1 MPTSPQPRHH
11 HTSPGRRWRRALPA
25 ALGLVLLVAGILVA
39 SPASAAITAP
49 AQGATVSGSVTIS
62 ENRGSTNTCIARD
75 NSSSRIEVLSSTGV
89 RVHQATR
96 GSSGGWST
104 TWSSLGRENGEYRIR
119 TFARDSVRSGFLN
132 TGCTTRAESLIDERV
147 VTLDNRAAVTVT
159 APATVVTGED
169 LQVQVSTRVEAAGTS
184 GVVAADRDVLVT
196 VPGVGEQ
203 TVRTDAAGNGS
214 VVIDLPDLP
223 AGSLDIDAEVASDAF
238 LRGLSS
244 STTTRLL
251 HRSTTT
257 VYEGDTRA
265 QPGAQAELSARL
277 VDSTP
282 GSDRAGDPVTAQ
294 DLSLRF
300 EDSAATSATGPDGVA
315 RRDVIVRGS
324 SRTAP
329 VVAEFAGNDVHAP
342 SSDEIVFFVGDAAAE
357 PAENEHDL
365 VGGVVRGLNGLLG
378 SLLSPVTGLL
388 DSAAAQE
395 PVHSLLL
402 DPLDRLGE
410 LLGLPPRTGSVWD
423 LAEVDALLDLTLATV
438 TDGLV
443 ALADDTDDQ
452 VEQLLQDA
460 TLGPDLDAL
469 VDVTRFRWRA
479 VVDQDGLPR
488 AREFRATIGVPQPL
502 DVTGDGHPDV
512 LANLTLASDFLSLQ
526 TAGVD
531 GDLRLDLDTG
541 ADPRSIVPRLEVARL
556 PGAPE
561 DLPLSL
567 QALVQLPGSADEF
580 RFGYDARDG
589 SAPEGFLADLV
600 LGEDEVGV
608 ELATRSDAALT
619 VSGAVVPEGAD
630 GESATAAPREQRFA
644 IGFDTAPPAAR
655 LGLRLDGSSDVAA
668 DLQTSVPTAVDVSF
682 VDDSGAERVTTADV
696 ALDRV
701 DGRASI
707 AVSGDQADG
716 AGVGA
721 TIESATG
728 MDSVVIDGQQ
738 LVSGR
743 IDTEVRL
750 ALTEVPASVR
760 FGLGADGAGSLEAS
774 APIGVFEA
782 GFATAGRVLDL
793 DDEAY
798 LRLLQD
804 GDRSSVS
811 LRLPEF
817 ERMDLG
823 LGDDL
828 GIELTKKAGPLTVRA
843 DLEDL
848 AVQGLVEDAPRTV
861 ALAIE
866 AAGGVTIEG
875 SDAIESVDLTASTSD
890 PEGIFQGA
898 SQVDVRLRDLP
909 RRLEVAVG
917 DDGVTFGTGDQPI
930 GLLELAAH
938 SGTPLTIPGGG
949 DGLVLDLT
957 GETSSIA
964 ARISG
969 LRAIEAD
976 LGDAPELL
984 LDTVARQVF
993 SVVLR
998 GETRADDI
1006 TATLDRLVP
1015 EMRLALVDGAAGST
1029 SLTYRASEPTERLTF
1044 SLSGLSGSIGGPLPD
1059 ALDICIAG
1067 DEACLPDAG
1076 IADPSLGSIR
1086 FEASEYTTLNL
1097 TDATGE
1103 LSAEGLRLRRLDLTG
1118 SVSDDGGPLY
1128 LNTTSFDGDCGFAG
1142 CEHPLR
1148 GGRIVSDLG
1157 NAELTFT
1164 PGDGFSA
1171 VDAVTVLET
1180 TSVLGVPTGLRGRSG
1195 TGIVR
1200 CVGDTALRVRIEL
1213 LGFPLT
1219 VNLRDAIC
1227 NVSRP
1232 PRTP

>member
-1 MPTSPQPRHH
+1 MSSSPQPRPDHA
-11 HTSPGRRWRRALPA
+11 SERRWSRVLPGV
-25 ALGLVLLVAGILVA
+25 LGLVLLVAGVLVA

-49 AQGATVSGSVTIS
+49 AAGETVSGSVVIS
-62 ENRGSTNTCIARD
+62 ENRGSTNTCIGRD
-75 NSSSRIEVLSSTGV
+75 DSSSRIEVLSATGA
-89 RVHQATR
+89 RVHEATR

-104 TWSSLGRENGEYRIR
+104 TWSSVGRANGEYRIR
-119 TFARDSVRSGFLN
+119 TFARDSVRSGFANL
-132 TGCTTRAESLIDERV
+132 GCTTRAETLVDQRV

-159 APATVVTGED
+159 APGTVVTGED
-169 LQVQVSTRVEAAGTS
+169 LRVQVSTRVDASGVS
-184 GVVAADRDVLVT
+184 GVVAADRDVVVT
-196 VPGVGEQ
+196 VPGVGER
-203 TVRTDAAGNGS
+203 TVRTNAAGNGS
-214 VVIDLPDLP
+214 VVVDLPDLP
-223 AGSLDIDAEVASDAF
+223 VGPLDIDARVVSDAF

-244 STTTRLL
+244 ATSTRLL

-265 QPGAQAELSARL
+265 QPGASAELSARL

-282 GSDRAGDPVTAQ
+282 GSDRVGEPVADQ
-294 DLSLRF
+294 DVSLRF
-300 EDSAATSATGPDGVA
+300 EDSVATATTAQDGVA
-315 RRDVIVRGS
+315 RRDVIVRGG

-329 VVAEFAGNDVHAP
+329 VTATFTGNDVHGP
-342 SSDEIVFFVGDAAAE
+342 SADEIVFFVGDAAAE
-357 PAENEHDL
+357 PAVNDHDL

-378 SLLSPVTGLL
+378 SLLAPVTGLL
-388 DSAAAQE
+388 DEAATQQ
-395 PVHSLLL
+395 PVQSLLL
-402 DPLDRLGE
+402 DPLDRLSE
-410 LLGLPPRTGSVWD
+410 LLGVPPRTGSVWD
-423 LAEVDALLDLTLATV
+423 LADVTALLDLTLATV

-443 ALADDTDDQ
+443 ALADDTDSQ
-452 VEQLLQDA
+452 VEQVLQDV

-469 VDVTRFRWRA
+469 LDVTRFRWRA
-479 VVDQDGLPR
+479 VLDQDGLPR

-531 GDLRLDLDTG
+531 GALRLELDAG

-619 VSGAVVPEGAD
+619 VSGAIVPEGAS
-630 GESATAAPREQRFA
+630 GESATPAPREQRFA

-701 DGRASI
+701 DGRASV
-707 AVSGDQADG
+707 AVSGDGADG

-721 TIESATG
+721 TIESASG
-728 MDSVVIDGQQ
+728 MDSVVVDGQQ
-738 LVSGR
+738 LESGR

-750 ALTEVPASVR
+750 ALTDVPDSVR
-760 FGLGADGAGSLEAS
+760 FGLGADGAGTLEAS

-782 GFATAGRVLDL
+782 GFATAGRILDL

-798 LRLLQD
+798 LRLLQA
-804 GDRSSVS
+804 GERTS
-811 LRLPEF
+811 LAVRLPEF
-817 ERMDLG
+817 ERMGLG

-828 GIELTKKAGPLTVRA
+828 GIDLTKKAGPLAIRA

-848 AVQGLVEDAPRTV
+848 AVDGRVEDAPRTV

-866 AAGGVTIEG
+866 SSGGVTIEG
-875 SDAIESVDLTASTSD
+875 SDVIESVDLTASTSD

-917 DDGVTFGTGDQPI
+917 DDGVTFGTDDEPI
-930 GLLELAAH
+930 GLLELEAH
-938 SGTPLTIPGGG
+938 SGTPLAIPGGG

-957 GETSSIA
+957 GESSSVA

-1015 EMRLALVDGAAGST
+1015 ETRLALVDGVGGET
-1029 SLTYRASEPTERLTF
+1029 SLTYRASESTERLSF
-1044 SLSGLSGSIGGPLPD
+1044 GLSGLTGSIGGPLPD
-1059 ALDICIAG
+1059 ALDICIAD
-1067 DEACLPDAG
+1067 DEACLPGAG
-1076 IADPSLGSIR
+1076 IANPSLGSMSL
-1086 FEASEYTTLNL
+1086 EGSEYTTLNL
-1097 TDATGE
+1097 SDDSGE
-1103 LSAEGLRLRRLDLTG
+1103 LSAENLRLRRMDLTG
-1118 SVSDDGGPLY
+1118 SISDDGGPLY
-1128 LNTTSFDGDCGFAG
+1128 LNTTSFDGECGFAG
-1142 CEHPLR
+1142 CEYPLR

-1200 CVGDTALRVRIEL
+1200 CVPATALRVRVEII
-1213 LGFPLT
+1213 GIPLT
-1219 VNLRDAIC
+1219 LNLRDAIC